1 MRPLK
6 LTLSAFGPYAGR
18 TVLELEKLGQGG
30 LYLITGDTGAG
41 KTTIFDAITY
51 ALYDAPSGNTREP
64 SMLRSR
70 YAAEDTPTEV
80 ELIFSYGDKIYT
92 VRRNPEYE
100 RAKARGEGRTTEK
113 AGAALIYPDGR
124 ILTKKN
130 EVDRALVEIMGL
142 DRRQFS
148 QIAMIAQG
156 DFLRLLL
163 ADTRDR
169 QAIFREI
176 FKTGSYQQLQER
188 LRSETSV
195 LEKELEERR
204 HLFRYA
210 VEGILCEEGHPLY
223 ARLCDAREGRMPA
236 EEIPPLLKQMIA
248 GEEAAAEKTDR
259 ELAEADKKLEAVL
272 TALSCAEERRRI
284 ASALAEAQQKRRME
298 QDRLAVLAE
307 KQRDAEAKKT
317 QSEALSKQIAAME
330 ATLPD
335 YDNLEQKRNEMRTL
349 QQQLKQKQE
358 GHRDLQTQ
366 QKAEEETLAALKA
379 GRATLENAGAE
390 KEKLLREQDRLTVRQ
405 DNLNDLQDR
414 MEDIAELNSRLRE
427 AQADYQKAAHTAGEK
442 RNTAEALRRAFNDE
456 QAGIMAAALE
466 ENAPCPVCGSLQ
478 HPHKAQLSAAAPT
491 QQAVKSAENAA
502 AEAEKQANALS
513 EAAGVLWGKENAAK
527 EAVDKAITALLG
539 DCTWEAVPGQLSAA
553 RQETEKKLAVLQEKI
568 KKEEANAAR
577 KHALDERIPQQE
589 AEAADRKKRLTE
601 LDRDIAALAAHRDA
615 IEREGKELKARLPY
629 YDKAELHKACN
640 ALEEQRTAIQTAITA
655 AQKNYADCDKALGTL
670 DGELRQLKEQLAKL
684 PTADIG
690 ALTAEQEA
698 LAEQKNTLTAA
709 AKAHHAR
716 LTANR
721 AALERLCATA
731 KEMTLLE
738 NRWGWV
744 RALSATAGGTLAGKE
759 RIMLETYVQMHYFDR
774 ILRRANL
781 HLMRMS
787 GGKYDLKRRT
797 TAENLRGQSGLELDV
812 IDHYNGSERSVKTL
826 SGGESF
832 LASLSLALGLSEEVQ
847 ASAGGIRLDT
857 MFVDEGFGSLDEET
871 LRQAMQALAG
881 LTAGDRLVGIISH
894 VSELRERI
902 EKQIVVQK
910 APVGGSCAVIR
921 E

>member
-80 ELIFSYGDKIYT
+80 ELTFSYGDKIYT

-113 AGAALIYPDGR
+113 AGATLIYPDGR

-130 EVDRALVEIMGL
+130 EVDRALVEIMGV

-169 QAIFREI
+169 QIIFREI
-176 FKTGSYQQLQER
+176 FKTDDYRQLQDR
-188 LRSETSV
+188 LRSETSA
-195 LEKELEERR
+195 LEKEREERR
-204 HLFRYA
+204 RLFCYA
-210 VEGILCEEGHPLY
+210 VEGILCEEEHPLY
-223 ARLCDAREGRMPA
+223 ACLRDAREGRMPA
-236 EEIPPLLKQMIA
+236 EEVPPLLEQIIA
-248 GEEAAAEKTDR
+248 GEETAAAKTDS
-259 ELAEADKKLEAVL
+259 ELAEADEKLKGVL
-272 TALSCAEERRRI
+272 TALSRAEERCRI
-284 ASALAEAQQKRRME
+284 ASALAAAQQKRSME
-298 QDRLAVLAE
+298 QEKLAALAE
-307 KQRDAEAKKT
+307 EQRDAEAKKP
-317 QSEALSKQIAAME
+317 QSEALSRQIAALE

-335 YDNLEQKRNEMRTL
+335 YDNLEQKRNEMRAL
-349 QQQLKQKQE
+349 QQKLKEKQV
-358 GHRDLQTQ
+358 GYSRLQAQ
-366 QKAEEETLAALKA
+366 QKAAEEALIALKA
-379 GRATLENAGAE
+379 EHTALENAGAE
-390 KEKLLREQDRLTVRQ
+390 IERLLREQDRLTVRQ
-405 DNLNDLQDR
+405 DALNDLRDR
-414 MEDIAELNSRLRE
+414 MDDAAELNSRLRE
-427 AQADYQKAAHTAGEK
+427 AQADYQKAAHTAEEK
-442 RNTAEALRRAFNDE
+442 RKEAEALRRAFNDE
-456 QAGIMAAALE
+456 QAGIMAASLTE
-466 ENAPCPVCGSLQ
+466 GAPCPVCGSLQ
-478 HPHKAQLSAAAPT
+478 HPHKARLSAAAPT

-513 EAAGVLWGKENAAK
+513 GAAGELRGKENAAK
-527 EAVDKAITALLG
+527 EAADKAITALLG
-539 DCTWEAVPGQLSAA
+539 DCTWEAAPGQLSAA
-553 RQETEKKLAVLQEKI
+553 RQEAGKQFAVLQEKI

-589 AEAADRKKRLTE
+589 AEAADRKNRLTA

-629 YDKAELHKACN
+629 YDKAELQKVCH
-640 ALEEQRTAIQTAITA
+640 ALEGQRTAIEAAITA

-670 DGELRQLKEQLAKL
+670 DGEIRQLKEQLAKL
-684 PTADIG
+684 PVADIG
-690 ALTAEQEA
+690 ALTAEQKI
-698 LAEQKNTLTAA
+698 LTEQKNALMTA
-709 AKAHHAR
+709 AKAHHTR
-716 LTANR
+716 LAANR
-721 AALERLCATA
+721 AALQRLCATA
-731 KEMTLLE
+731 KEMTSLE
-738 NRWGWV
+738 QRWGWM
-744 RALSATAGGTLAGKE
+744 RALSATAGGTLTGKE

-797 TAENLRGQSGLELDV
+797 TAESLRGQSGLELDV

-871 LRQAMQALAG
+871 LRQAMQALTG

-910 APVGGSCAVIR
+910 APVGGSRAVIR
-921 E
+921 G